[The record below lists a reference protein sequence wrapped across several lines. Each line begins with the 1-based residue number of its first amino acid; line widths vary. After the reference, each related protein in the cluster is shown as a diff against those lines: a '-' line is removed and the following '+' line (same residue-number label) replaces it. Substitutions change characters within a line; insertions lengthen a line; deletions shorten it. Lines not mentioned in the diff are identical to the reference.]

1 MAWNFTS
8 FKYQGR
14 WIRSPTFLSSYTV
27 KINTSSSLPFSCWL
41 RMDTSHLDWSD
52 IYCSEIEG
60 RTRSIL
66 THTLS
71 FALSFCPGATFPEP
85 GGVQQSWQVWEPD
98 RGLASENPVREAR
111 IQFGY
116 VRHSQQNQTYQKWT
130 SKLSL
135 PMVKLYFA
143 AIHLCN

>member
-1 MAWNFTS
+1 MDKESNVSLKLYCEDKYEFVASILLLVSYGHFS
-8 FKYQGR
+8 FR
-14 WIRSPTFLSSYTV
+14 
-27 KINTSSSLPFSCWL
+27 
-41 RMDTSHLDWSD
+41 
-52 IYCSEIEG
+52 EIEG
-60 RTRSIL
+60 STRSIL

-116 VRHSQQNQTYQKWT
+116 IRHSQQNQTYQKWT
-130 SKLSL
+130 SKLSS
-135 PMVKLYFA
+135 PVVKLYFT